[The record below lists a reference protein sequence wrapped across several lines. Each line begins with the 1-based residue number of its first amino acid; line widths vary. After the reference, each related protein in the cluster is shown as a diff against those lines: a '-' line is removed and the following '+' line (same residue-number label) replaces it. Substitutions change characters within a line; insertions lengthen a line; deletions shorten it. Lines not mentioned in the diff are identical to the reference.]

1 MSQVVAVIFPS
12 ISDVIVH
19 NHGLRSRALVP
30 SDSTQHFV
38 LYLQRLVLFQ
48 LHLRD
53 VDRPSRVTT
62 APRIVELQ
70 AQTIGIS
77 VTEKNLYLAVVYLDF
92 SRPGR
97 SGSDRF
103 VVEVGTKIRI
113 HGSLVIGRCR
123 HTHLER
129 AGDIASHY
137 GKLASLH
144 FHRALITGSGEDGYL
159 NRIAVGIHKFQ
170 FAVFNGKLT
179 GIGTV
184 IPFVAIGRAAQ
195 YQLIVGNGSIGHRCP

>member
-1 MSQVVAVIFPS
+1 LVFRSSNSLILDTDTDTTASFVSHSGTGGIGHGHSLYSSFGSIKGHGMSQVVAVIFPS

-113 HGSLVIGRCR
+113 HGSLVIGRC
-123 HTHLER
+123 
-129 AGDIASHY
+129 
-137 GKLASLH
+137 
-144 FHRALITGSGEDGYL
+144 
-159 NRIAVGIHKFQ
+159 
-170 FAVFNGKLT
+170 
-179 GIGTV
+179 
-184 IPFVAIGRAAQ
+184 
-195 YQLIVGNGSIGHRCP
+195 